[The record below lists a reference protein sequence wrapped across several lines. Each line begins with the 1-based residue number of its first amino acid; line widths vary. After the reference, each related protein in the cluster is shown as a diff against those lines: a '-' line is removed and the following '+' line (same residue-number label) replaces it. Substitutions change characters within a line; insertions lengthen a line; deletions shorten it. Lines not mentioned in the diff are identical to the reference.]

1 MCEWVQLAFFMSVQL
16 IAIKSDC
23 NEPIRF
29 YDNKYCR
36 PIRGSDP
43 RNPCPEQFDC
53 SNINPNAPG
62 QCFYA
67 GGYYQANI
75 HEEVDYSIAPSCGT
89 SRCQCQRDLD
99 FDCLGPDCDYLPLPD
114 YDDCYYTYSLEQCC
128 ATGYNCKSNSSNT
141 FRCNVEGTYYHEG
154 EIFYPPNA
162 KLCKSCVCNRN
173 WRGQYDESVCNNIP
187 CEMELWH
194 SSKVMNF
201 CAPVYYNIGDCCPSD
216 FYCPTAS
223 DERTMKI
230 FRGKPNEL
238 HCRFG
243 KNLLLRLGTK
253 TSRTS
258 TVDGD
263 TTITKC
269 ECKIPPYMTCYR
281 TFQ

>member
-154 EIFYPPNA
+154 EIFIHQTQN
-162 KLCKSCVCNRN
+162 CVNLVFVIAI
-173 WRGQYDESVCNNIP
+173 GVGST
-187 CEMELWH
+187 
-194 SSKVMNF
+194 MNLYVIIS
-201 CAPVYYNIGDCCPSD
+201 PVRWNC
-216 FYCPTAS
+216 
-223 DERTMKI
+223 
-230 FRGKPNEL
+230 
-238 HCRFG
+238 
-243 KNLLLRLGTK
+243 GTVRK
-253 TSRTS
+253 
-258 TVDGD
+258 
-263 TTITKC
+263 
-269 ECKIPPYMTCYR
+269 
-281 TFQ
+281 